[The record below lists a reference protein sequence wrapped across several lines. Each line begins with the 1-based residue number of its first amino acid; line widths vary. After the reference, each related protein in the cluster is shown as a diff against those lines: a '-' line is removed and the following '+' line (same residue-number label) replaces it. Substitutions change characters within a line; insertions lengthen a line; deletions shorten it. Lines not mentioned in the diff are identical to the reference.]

1 MSTFPCPQ
9 LSDLDTAL
17 APLPWSDVKRLAIHL
32 HNNITTSTLDQ
43 IEEDRSKVGERR
55 IYCMDVWLKIDCEAS
70 WTKLVSALDEIG
82 QNQLARKIESRY
94 CLCLPKP
101 DTRRSMQT
109 RTECPTAQCNAQLG
123 AGCLLAPTLRDQEST
138 KGRVVRGYTDN
149 DEIKGVLE
157 QSSNLEERFVSVV
170 TNVQIYLCEK
180 ESESSKFLFQF
191 RIKLIN
197 LPLSS
202 KYKHMYFLKE
212 KKAIIKAAIDVY
224 EIFEI
229 HSFSR

>member
-109 RTECPTAQCNAQLG
+109 RTECPTAQCNTQLG
-123 AGCLLAPTLRDQEST
+123 AACLLAPTLRDQEST
-138 KGRVVRGYTDN
+138 EGRVVRVYTDN
-149 DEIKGVLE
+149 DEVKGVLE

-212 KKAIIKAAIDVY
+212 KKSVIKAAIDVY